1 MRCEIDCR
9 LAAGFRAVEQ
19 GDLGV
24 ATEVAREVHDRLDRA
39 IQCGAVIDPW
49 NILGFDAHFS
59 LFPALENSVHD
70 HRADELVE
78 LMDQLFGLYS
88 RIWRTA
94 AAEDQR
100 ELCAGIRERFQETAS
115 WWRQFAAHEVSSV
128 DAVDPLE
135 VFQAAEH
142 VAESLN
148 LWHKGG
154 AEAGDVRFWAPHAHM
169 FDSPRAFSLVIEA
182 LLERHDFV
190 ASMALLIRWLNQAD
204 HVPLERADSSFHELA
219 QQWLLSL
226 LNDAQP
232 NVSGSAPQSRGD
244 LVRKFFDF
252 LEANA
257 EEYWDVPRFELGVPA
272 PVRRYPGRRAR
283 RRRRRGRRGG

>member
-1 MRCEIDCR
+1 MCSWPRCLPAWAHPEAAARQAEVVPATSARMRCEIDCR
-9 LAAGFRAVEQ
+9 LAAGTQAVEK
-19 GDLGV
+19 GDLV
-24 ATEVAREVHDRLDRA
+24 QATELAGEIVDKLNRA

-78 LMDQLFGLYS
+78 LMDHLFGLFS
-88 RIWRTA
+88 RIWGAA

-100 ELCAGIRERFQETAS
+100 ELCQQIRERFHETAT

-154 AEAGDVRFWAPHAHM
+154 AEAGDVAFLVAPC
-169 FDSPRAFSLVIEA
+169 P
-182 LLERHDFV
+182 
-190 ASMALLIRWLNQAD
+190 
-204 HVPLERADSSFHELA
+204 HVRLA
-219 QQWLLSL
+219 ESL
-226 LNDAQP
+226 L
-232 NVSGSAPQSRGD
+232 V
-244 LVRKFFDF
+244 
-252 LEANA
+252 
-257 EEYWDVPRFELGVPA
+257 
-272 PVRRYPGRRAR
+272 GRRSAVGTR
-283 RRRRRGRRGG
+283 